1 MKRRPGVIFWGALA
15 LCLLLGYERILA
27 DPNQQAGTGS
37 VVITEFSAVGTA
49 GLFDEDED
57 RSDWIELTNQSAG
70 AVDLDG
76 WMLSDDPMQL
86 DKWTFPSVMLGSGES
101 LLVFASEKDRR
112 DLDAAEGRP
121 YLHTNFKLDSDGG
134 FLALS
139 PPTSRQFLDASVYD
153 YPAQTV
159 GLSYGLATMPDGST
173 ETHYLEPPTPGAP
186 NLNQMVWQGLLP
198 PVTFSAP
205 HAIASQPISV
215 TLSIPTPSAEIR
227 YTTDGSIPTF
237 DNGMLYTAPLTIT
250 QTTALRAAAFLPDYY
265 HSPIVTQSYIFLQ
278 DVLTQASDPSGW
290 PATWGTHRITR
301 GPYEAGTPV
310 QADYAVDSRVVNDPV
325 DGPLLEQGLRSIP
338 SLSLVTDLTNL
349 DIYADPQARG
359 RETERPVSVE
369 WIEPGGEP
377 GFQIDAGLRIQGGAG
392 RWEAMPKHS
401 FRLFFRGEY
410 GTPRL
415 EYRAFADS
423 YVATFDTLVLRAGVD
438 WGFAGYVPEDG
449 VIINHRNS
457 TYLNDA
463 WARATQLATSGT
475 AAHGRFVHLY
485 LNGLYWGVYE
495 LVERPDASFASSYL
509 GDNKEAWASISHGG
523 YVSGRPDRFDVL
535 LKLAQDGGL
544 DDPER
549 YATFLEF
556 FNPAQFSDYVL
567 VNWYAGNTDWLNNN
581 WYVDVRNP
589 DGRNHF
595 FVWDAESTWENG
607 ANISLTGDPTRVEP
621 FPNIIKLIFEAAWA
635 NPDFRMTFADRAY
648 RHLFNDGA
656 LTDAVA
662 QARWSALQTQLDTAI
677 VGESARWG
685 DARYPEQPISRTDW
699 LAANQIVLDQMDGN
713 GARLL
718 NLLTEANLYP
728 TLEPPVISPHG
739 GEFTQTVT
747 VTLSAPQGVI
757 YFTTD
762 DSDPRMADTGEPA
775 PGAQVYREPLQITTG
790 RVAARTWLDGEWSP
804 LNEVQFAQPGQ
815 YARLVISEIMY
826 NPYGGQEIE
835 FLELKNIG
843 TTAADLSGAYFEGI
857 EYLFADGTTLAP
869 GGHLVLARDF
879 ERFRRRYPEADV
891 HGIYEGKLSDKGE
904 MLTLYARNGDLLAQV
919 TYDDEEGWPL
929 SADGAGDSLVFVES
943 CGDPAQVAC
952 WQVSTTLY
960 GTPGTDEPG
969 AR

>member
-27 DPNQQAGTGS
+27 DPNRQAGTGS
-37 VVITEFSAVGTA
+37 VVITEFSAVGTT
-49 GLFDEDED
+49 GLFDEDGD

-70 AVDLDG
+70 EVDLEG
-76 WMLSDDPMQL
+76 WMLTDDPTQP
-86 DKWTFPSVMLGSGES
+86 DKWTFPSVMLQSGES

-112 DLDAAEGRP
+112 DLDLAEGRT

-134 FLALS
+134 YLALS
-139 PPTSRQFLDASVYD
+139 PPTSRQFLDATVYD
-153 YPAQTV
+153 YPPQTV
-159 GLSYGLATMPDGST
+159 GLSYGLATMPDGSS
-173 ETHYLEPPTPGAP
+173 EAHYLEPPTPGAP
-186 NLNQMVWQGLLP
+186 NLNQTVWQGLLP
-198 PVTFSAP
+198 PVAFSTS
-205 HAIASQPISV
+205 HMIASEPISV
-215 TLSIPTPSAEIR
+215 TLSIPTPGVEIH
-227 YTTDGSIPTF
+227 YTTDGSIPTL
-237 DNGMLYTAPLTIT
+237 DNGMLYTEPLTIT
-250 QTTALRAAAFLPDYY
+250 QTTMLRAAAFLPDYY
-265 HSPIVTQSYIFLQ
+265 HSPVFTQSYIFLR
-278 DVLTQASDPSGW
+278 DVLTQAANPSGW
-290 PATWGTHRITR
+290 PATWGIHRITR
-301 GPYEAGTPV
+301 GSYEAGTPV
-310 QADYAVDSRVVNDPV
+310 QADYAVDTRVVNDPV
-325 DGPLLEQGLRSIP
+325 DGPLLVQGLLSLP
-338 SLSLVTDLTNL
+338 SLSLVTDLANL

-369 WIEPGGEP
+369 WIEPNGEP

-415 EYRAFADS
+415 EYRAFSDS

-449 VIINHRNS
+449 VVINYRNS

-463 WARATQLATSGT
+463 WVRATQLATSGT

-495 LVERPDASFASSYL
+495 LVERPDASFAASYL
-509 GDNKEAWASISHGG
+509 GGSKETWSSISHGG

-535 LKLAQDGGL
+535 LKLAQEGGL

-556 FNPAQFSDYVL
+556 FNPAQFSDYIL

-621 FPNIIKLIFEAAWA
+621 FPNIIQPIFEAAWA
-635 NPDFRMTFADRAY
+635 NPDFRMTFADRVY
-648 RHLFNDGA
+648 RHLFNNGA

-662 QARWSALQTQLDTAI
+662 QARWRALQTQLDTAI

-685 DARYPEQPISRTDW
+685 DTRYPEQPISRTDW
-699 LAANQIVLDQMDGN
+699 LIANQTVLAQMDGN

-718 NLLTEANLYP
+718 DLLTEAGLYP
-728 TLEPPVISPHG
+728 TLAPPVISPHG

-762 DSDPRMADTGEPA
+762 DSDPRLAGTGEPA
-775 PGAQVYREPLQITTG
+775 PDAQVYREPLQITTG

-804 LNEVQFAQPGQ
+804 LNEAQFAQPGQ

-879 ERFRRRYPEADV
+879 KRFRRRYPEADV
-891 HGIYEGKLSDKGE
+891 HGVYEGKLSDKGE

-943 CGDPAQVAC
+943 CGDQAQVAC

-960 GTPGTDEPG
+960 GTPGTDEPS